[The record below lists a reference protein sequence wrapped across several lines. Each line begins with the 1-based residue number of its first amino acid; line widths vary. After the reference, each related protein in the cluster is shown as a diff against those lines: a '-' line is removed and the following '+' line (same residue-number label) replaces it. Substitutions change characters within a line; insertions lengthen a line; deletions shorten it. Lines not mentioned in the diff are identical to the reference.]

1 MPTLLMITLTKHLM
15 EKRDNT
21 EATAQETVGLLRRL
35 AGAEFKS
42 LRFLTDVDK
51 VLAALSTTDSTRK
64 KQLGKIVA
72 ALSLYES
79 SKTYSTTIAKYRA
92 LFDGQTETVAKAVK
106 ERAGAKTDKEEE
118 KWMDWPEVEA
128 RHKVLAENAAVVAS
142 KKTLTPAEWRVV
154 QAHAILSLYVLL
166 PPRRNK
172 DYHQMYVVRKASDA
186 TDTAKNYFV
195 LNEDK
200 MYFNS
205 YKTSKALG
213 PQTADVPPELSAI
226 LRAYIKRTAL
236 YAETKGSMPDYPL
249 ICRQSGIHMKPVN
262 TMTYLLSDALGKA
275 AGSNMLR
282 HSYLTHKYGGVTE
295 EMADDAEAMA
305 HSVGTQATYIRVPAV
320 GGAGVDTVELV

>member
-1 MPTLLMITLTKHLM
+1 MITLTKHLM
-15 EKRDNT
+15 EKRENT
-21 EATAQETVGLLRRL
+21 EATAQETVGLLRRI
-35 AGAEFKS
+35 AGGEFKS

-79 SKTYSTTIAKYRA
+79 SKTYSATIAKYRA
-92 LFDGQTETVAKAVK
+92 LFEGQTETVAKAVK
-106 ERAGAKTDKEEE
+106 ERGKEKTDKEEE

-128 RHKVLAENAAVVAS
+128 RHKVLAESVAVVAG

-154 QAHAILSLYVLL
+154 QAHAILSLYVLM
-166 PPRRNK
+166 PPRRNR
-172 DYHQMYVVRKASDA
+172 DYHQMYVVRKPSDA
-186 TDTAKNYFV
+186 TDTSKNYFV

-200 MYFNS
+200 MYFNT
-205 YKTSKALG
+205 YKTAKALG
-213 PQTADVPPELSAI
+213 PQVVEVPAELSAI

-236 YAETKGSMPDYPL
+236 YAETKGVMPEYPL
-249 ICRQSGIHMKPVN
+249 ICRQSGGHMKAVN
-262 TMTYLLSDALGKA
+262 SMTYLLADALGKP

-282 HSYLTHKYGGVTE
+282 HSYLTHKYGGVSE
-295 EMADDAEAMA
+295 EMTEDAEAMA

-320 GGAGVDTVELV
+320 GGAGTADTVELV

>member
-1 MPTLLMITLTKHLM
+1 MIKLTKHLM

-21 EATAQETVGLLRRL
+21 EATAQETVGLLRRIN
-35 AGAEFKS
+35 GGEFAS

-72 ALSLYES
+72 ALSFHDT
-79 SKTYSTTIAKYRA
+79 SKIYKSAITKYRA
-92 LFDGQTETVAKAVK
+92 LFEGQTETVAKAVK

-128 RHKVLAENAAVVAS
+128 RHKVLAESAASVAS

-172 DYHQMYVVRKASDA
+172 DYHQMYVVRKPTDA
-186 TDTAKNYFV
+186 TDTSKNYFV
-195 LNEDK
+195 LSEDK

-213 PQTADVPPELSAI
+213 PQVADVPPELSAI

-236 YAETKGSMPDYPL
+236 YTETKGSMPEYPL
-249 ICRQSGIHMKPVN
+249 ICRQSGIHMKAAN
-262 TMTYLLSDALGKA
+262 TMTYLVADALGKP
-275 AGSNMLR
+275 AGTNMLR
-282 HSYLTHKYGGVTE
+282 HSYLTHKYGGVSE
-295 EMADDAEAMA
+295 EMAEDAEAMA

-320 GGAGVDTVELV
+320 GGAGTADTVELV